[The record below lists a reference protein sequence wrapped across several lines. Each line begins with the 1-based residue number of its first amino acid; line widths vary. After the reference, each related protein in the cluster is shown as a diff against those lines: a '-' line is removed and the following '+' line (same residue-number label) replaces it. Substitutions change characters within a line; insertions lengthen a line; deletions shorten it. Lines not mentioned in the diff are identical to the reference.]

1 MRLHS
6 IHHRLLLPLLL
17 AFAFSVSLFAQN
29 NITVTGTVTDNTG
42 EPILGAS
49 IIQKGTS
56 NGVVSDLDGHFT
68 LTVPQGTTLSISYIG
83 FTSQEVKA
91 APNLQI
97 KLKESANDLNEV
109 VVTGYQVQRKA
120 DLTGAVSVVKT
131 SALTTSPDADPMKSL
146 QGKVAG
152 MTITDT
158 GSPSGTA
165 TVDRKSVV

>member
-91 APNLQI
+91 KSNLKNRQ
-97 KLKESANDLNEV
+97 
-109 VVTGYQVQRKA
+109 
-120 DLTGAVSVVKT
+120 
-131 SALTTSPDADPMKSL
+131 TTSTRSWL
-146 QGKVAG
+146 QVIRYNARP
-152 MTITDT
+152 T
-158 GSPSGTA
+158 
-165 TVDRKSVV
+165 